1 MKHQPLT
8 SALASGLTSGL
19 TSGLSALA
27 LATLAC
33 VAHAQSASSGAN
45 VSGMAAAVQKAI
57 DTNPEVTA
65 RLNALRA
72 ATNEIDV
79 ARGGFYPTLDLSAD
93 VGRDKDK
100 ISTRSPESLSFTRS
114 GVALTANQM
123 LWDGRLTAREVER
136 LGHARTLRYFEFLA
150 TTEDTALEAARAYLD
165 VLRYRKLVQL
175 AEDNY
180 TQHKYVFDQLQS
192 KFKAGIGRG
201 VDSEQANARLAL
213 ADSNLTTEIAN
224 LHDVSA
230 RFLRLV
236 GEAPAQKLP
245 PAPSLEGKLK
255 SDNAEL
261 IAQALAKHAS
271 ISAAVENLR
280 AVQADASTKDSP
292 FQPRVEA
299 RVRSGVGNNF
309 DGLRDR
315 KSATSA
321 EILLNWNLYKG
332 GSDSAR
338 VRQYADLINQAAD
351 QRDKACRDVRQT
363 AAIAHN
369 DIQRARLQLSALDR
383 NVLAIEKARDAYRQ
397 QFDIGQ
403 RSLLDLLNAENEL
416 YTAKRAYANADF
428 DLQLARVRT
437 EAARNTL
444 VSSLGLTRSND
455 DQADLAK
462 DWQAASDAAQRC
474 PATSV
479 DVPVTPREEL
489 DARASKQAGLAPVPA
504 AVAAPADAAAT
515 PLAPAAAAV
524 QTVAQR
530 LDDWAAAWRA
540 KDIERYLGFYSKDFA
555 PARGTHAK
563 WEAERR
569 RLVGKP
575 GPIEL
580 KLGSIKTTAK
590 GDAVQTAFTQT
601 YTSANHKDQSAK
613 LLTWRQESSQWVI
626 VKESNR

>member
-1 MKHQPLT
+1 MTHQPLT
-8 SALASGLTSGL
+8 SALSSGLT
-19 TSGLSALA
+19 ALA
-27 LATLAC
+27 LATLSC
-33 VAHAQSASSGAN
+33 VAHAQSANAGSS

-72 ATNEIDV
+72 ANNEVDV

-100 ISTRSPESLSFTRS
+100 ISTRNPDSLSFTRS
-114 GVALTANQM
+114 GVALTANQV
-123 LWDGRLTAREVER
+123 LWDGRLTAKEVER
-136 LGHARTLRYFEFLA
+136 LGHARTVRYFEFLA
-150 TTEDTALEAARAYLD
+150 ATEDTALEAARAYLD
-165 VLRYRKLVQL
+165 VLRFRKLVQL

-192 KFKAGIGRG
+192 KFKAGVGRG

-213 ADSNLTTEIAN
+213 AESNLTTEIAN

-236 GEAPAQKLP
+236 GDAPAAKLP
-245 PAPSLEGKLK
+245 AAPNLETSLKA
-255 SDNAEL
+255 DNAEL
-261 IAQALAKHAS
+261 IAQALAKNAS
-271 ISAAVENLR
+271 ISAAIENLR

-299 RVRSGVGNNF
+299 RLRTGAGKNF
-309 DGLRDR
+309 DGLLDR

-332 GSDSAR
+332 GSDTAR
-338 VRQYADLINQAAD
+338 VKQYADLINQAAD

-363 AAIAHN
+363 AAIAQN
-369 DIQRARLQLSALDR
+369 DINRAKQQLSALDR

-416 YTAKRAYANADF
+416 YTAKRAYANADA
-428 DLQLARVRT
+428 DLQLAHVRT
-437 EAARNTL
+437 QAARNTL
-444 VSSLGLTRSND
+444 VANLGLSRTND
-455 DQADLAK
+455 DQAGLVK
-462 DWQAASDAAQRC
+462 DWQAANDAAQRC

-479 DVPVTPREEL
+479 DVPATPREEL
-489 DARASKQAGLAPVPA
+489 DARARKQAGLSPVTTP
-504 AVAAPADAAAT
+504 VAAPAAAAAT
-515 PLAPAAAAV
+515 PVVLADAAAV

-530 LDDWAAAWRA
+530 LDDWAASWRA
-540 KDIERYLGFYSKDFA
+540 KDVERYLGFYSKSFA
-555 PARGTHAK
+555 PARSTHAK
-563 WEAERR
+563 WVQERR
-569 RLVGKP
+569 RLVGKE
-575 GPIEL
+575 GTIDL
-580 KLGSIKTTAK
+580 KLDGIKTSAQ

-601 YTSANHKDQSAK
+601 YTSANFKDQTAK
-613 LLTWRQESSQWVI
+613 LLTWRQEAQQWVI

>member
-1 MKHQPLT
+1 MTHQPLT
-8 SALASGLTSGL
+8 SALTSGM
-19 TSGLSALA
+19 TALA

-33 VAHAQSASSGAN
+33 VAHAQTAGPGTN

-72 ATNEIDV
+72 ANNEVDV

-100 ISTRSPESLSFTRS
+100 ITTRSPESLSFTRS
-114 GVALTANQM
+114 GVALTANQV
-123 LWDGRLTAREVER
+123 LWDGRLTAKEVER

-150 TTEDTALEAARAYLD
+150 ATEDTALEAARAYLD
-165 VLRYRKLVQL
+165 VLRYRKLVTL

-192 KFKAGIGRG
+192 KFKAGVGRG

-213 ADSNLTTEIAN
+213 AESNLTTEIAN

-236 GEAPAQKLP
+236 GEAPASKLAA
-245 PAPSLEGKLK
+245 APSLEGKLK
-255 SDNAEL
+255 ADNAEL
-261 IAQALAKHAS
+261 IAQALAKNAS

-280 AVQADASTKDSP
+280 AVQADASSKNSP

-299 RVRSGVGNNF
+299 RLRSGVGHNF
-309 DGLRDR
+309 DGLLDR
-315 KSATSA
+315 KNATSA

-369 DIQRARLQLSALDR
+369 DINRAKLQLAALDR

-416 YTAKRAYANADF
+416 YTAKRAYANADA
-428 DLQLARVRT
+428 DLQLAQVRT

-455 DQADLAK
+455 DQGELVK
-462 DWQAASDAAQRC
+462 DWQAANDAAQRC

-489 DARASKQAGLAPVPA
+489 DARARKQAGLAPVPV
-504 AVAAPADAAAT
+504 AVPAPVVAPATPLAADAAAT
-515 PLAPAAAAV
+515 

-530 LDDWAAAWRA
+530 LDDWASSWRA
-540 KDIERYLGFYSKDFA
+540 KDIERYLTFYSKGFA
-555 PARGTHAK
+555 PARSTHAK
-563 WEAERR
+563 WEADRR

-575 GPIEL
+575 GPIDL
-580 KLGSIKTTAK
+580 KLDDVKTTAK
-590 GDAVQTAFTQT
+590 GETVQTAFTQT
-601 YTSANHKDQSAK
+601 YTSANYKDRSAK

>member
-1 MKHQPLT
+1 MT
-8 SALASGLTSGL
+8 LALTSGL
-19 TSGLSALA
+19 TALA
-27 LATLAC
+27 IAALSCTAQAQTASATN
-33 VAHAQSASSGAN
+33 SANSANSATSGS

-72 ATNEIDV
+72 ANNEVDV
-79 ARGGFYPTLDLSAD
+79 ARGAYYPTLDLSAG
-93 VGRDKDK
+93 VGRNRDQ
-100 ISTRSPESLSFTRS
+100 ISTRSPESISFTRT
-114 GVALTANQM
+114 GVALTANQV
-123 LWDGRLTAREVER
+123 LWDGRLTANEVER
-136 LGHARTLRYFEFLA
+136 LGHARTVRYFEFLA
-150 TTEDTALEAARAYLD
+150 STEDTALEAARAYLD
-165 VLRYRKLVQL
+165 VLRFRKLVQL

-192 KFKAGIGRG
+192 KFKAGVGRG

-213 ADSNLTTEIAN
+213 AESNMTTEIAN

-236 GEAPAQKLP
+236 GEVPAAKLP
-245 PAPSLEGKLK
+245 AAPNLEASIKA
-255 SDNAEL
+255 DNAEL
-261 IAQALAKHAS
+261 IAQALAKNAN

-280 AVQADASTKDSP
+280 AAEAEASTKESP

-299 RVRSGVGNNF
+299 RVRTGAGNNF
-309 DGLRDR
+309 DGLLNRR
-315 KSATSA
+315 SATSA

-332 GSDSAR
+332 GSDTAR
-338 VRQYADLINQAAD
+338 VKQFADLINQAAD

-363 AAIAHN
+363 AAIAQN
-369 DIQRARLQLSALDR
+369 DINRAKMQLAALDR

-416 YTAKRAYANADF
+416 YTAKRAFANADT
-428 DLQLARVRT
+428 DLQLAHVRT
-437 EAARNTL
+437 QAARNTL
-444 VSSLGLTRSND
+444 VANLGLSRTND
-455 DQADLAK
+455 DQAELVK
-462 DWQAASDAAQRC
+462 DWQAANDAAQRC

-489 DARASKQAGLAPVPA
+489 DARARKLANVAPVPA
-504 AVAAPADAAAT
+504 AVPAPAMAVAT
-515 PLAPAAAAV
+515 PIAADAAAV

-530 LDDWAAAWRA
+530 LDDWAASWRA
-540 KDIERYLGFYSKDFA
+540 KDVERYLGFYSKGFA
-555 PARGTHAK
+555 PARSTNAK

-575 GPIEL
+575 GPIDL
-580 KLGSIKTTAK
+580 KIEGVKAAGK
-590 GDAVQTAFTQT
+590 ADAVQTSFTQT
-601 YTSANHKDQSAK
+601 YTSSNFKDQSDK
-613 LLTWRQESSQWVI
+613 LLTWRQEGGKWVI

>member
-1 MKHQPLT
+1 MTHQPLT
-8 SALASGLTSGL
+8 SALSSGLT
-19 TSGLSALA
+19 ALA
-27 LATLAC
+27 LATLSC
-33 VAHAQSASSGAN
+33 VAHAQSANAVSS

-72 ATNEIDV
+72 ANNEVDV

-93 VGRDKDK
+93 VGRNKDK
-100 ISTRSPESLSFTRS
+100 ISTRNPDSLSFTRS
-114 GVALTANQM
+114 GVALTANQV
-123 LWDGRLTAREVER
+123 LWDGRLTAKEVER
-136 LGHARTLRYFEFLA
+136 LGHARTVRYFEFLA
-150 TTEDTALEAARAYLD
+150 ATEDTALEAARAYLD
-165 VLRYRKLVQL
+165 VLRFRKLVQL

-192 KFKAGIGRG
+192 KFKAGVGRG

-213 ADSNLTTEIAN
+213 AESNLTTEIAN

-236 GEAPAQKLP
+236 GDAPAAKLP
-245 PAPSLEGKLK
+245 AAPNLETSLKA
-255 SDNAEL
+255 DNAEL
-261 IAQALAKHAS
+261 IAQALAKNAS
-271 ISAAVENLR
+271 ISAAIENLR
-280 AVQADASTKDSP
+280 AVQADASAKDSP

-299 RVRSGVGNNF
+299 RLRTGAGKNF
-309 DGLRDR
+309 DGLLDR
-315 KSATSA
+315 KSATSG

-332 GSDSAR
+332 GSDTAR
-338 VRQYADLINQAAD
+338 VKQYADLINQAAD

-363 AAIAHN
+363 AAIAQN
-369 DIQRARLQLSALDR
+369 DINRSKQQLSALDR

-416 YTAKRAYANADF
+416 YTAKRAYANADA
-428 DLQLARVRT
+428 DLQLAHVRT
-437 EAARNTL
+437 QAARNTL
-444 VSSLGLTRSND
+444 VANLGLSRTND
-455 DQADLAK
+455 DQAALVK

-479 DVPVTPREEL
+479 DVPVAPREEL
-489 DARASKQAGLAPVPA
+489 DARARKQTGLAPVATP
-504 AVAAPADAAAT
+504 VAAPVAAPVTPVVADAAA
-515 PLAPAAAAV
+515 A

-540 KDIERYLGFYSKDFA
+540 KDVDRYLGFYSKTFA
-555 PARGTHAK
+555 PSRSTHAK
-563 WEAERR
+563 WEQERR

-575 GPIEL
+575 GPIDL
-580 KLGSIKTTAK
+580 KIEGVKATPQ
-590 GDAVQTAFTQT
+590 GDAVQTSFSQT
-601 YTSANHKDQSAK
+601 YTSANFKDQTPK
-613 LLTWRQESSQWVI
+613 LLTWRQEAYQWVI

>member
-1 MKHQPLT
+1 MTHQPLT
-8 SALASGLTSGL
+8 SALTSGL
-19 TSGLSALA
+19 TALA

-33 VAHAQSASSGAN
+33 VAQAQTAGPGTN

-72 ATNEIDV
+72 ATNEVDV

-100 ISTRSPESLSFTRS
+100 ITTRSPESLSFTRS
-114 GVALTANQM
+114 GVALTANQV
-123 LWDGRLTAREVER
+123 LWDGRLTAKEVER

-150 TTEDTALEAARAYLD
+150 ATEDTALEAARAYLD
-165 VLRYRKLVQL
+165 VLRYRKLVTL

-192 KFKAGIGRG
+192 KFKAGVGRG

-213 ADSNLTTEIAN
+213 AESNLTTEIAN

-236 GEAPAQKLP
+236 GEAPASKLAA
-245 PAPSLEGKLK
+245 APSLEGKLK
-255 SDNAEL
+255 ADNAEL
-261 IAQALAKHAS
+261 IAQALAKNAS

-280 AVQADASTKDSP
+280 AVQADASSKNSP

-299 RVRSGVGNNF
+299 RLRSGVGHNF
-309 DGLRDR
+309 DGLLDR
-315 KSATSA
+315 KNATSA

-369 DIQRARLQLSALDR
+369 DINRAKLQLAALDR

-416 YTAKRAYANADF
+416 YTAKRAYANADS
-428 DLQLARVRT
+428 DLQLAQVRT

-455 DQADLAK
+455 DQGELVK
-462 DWQAASDAAQRC
+462 DWQAANDAAQRC

-489 DARASKQAGLAPVPA
+489 DARARKQAGLAPVPV
-504 AVAAPADAAAT
+504 AVPAPVVAPATPLAADAAA
-515 PLAPAAAAV
+515 A

-530 LDDWAAAWRA
+530 LDDWASSWRA
-540 KDIERYLGFYSKDFA
+540 KDIERYLTFYSKSFA
-555 PARGTHAK
+555 PVRSTHAK
-563 WEAERR
+563 WEADRR

-575 GPIEL
+575 GPIDL
-580 KLGSIKTTAK
+580 KLDDVKTTAK
-590 GDAVQTAFTQT
+590 GDTVQTAFTQT
-601 YTSANHKDQSAK
+601 YTSANYKDRSAK